1 MDKSINLN
9 ILIISMLNNQPKALN
24 WAFFIFIK
32 FTKWI
37 FRDKGENMREIKFRC
52 WFPKMGRFL
61 DKSDDIL
68 DGLINLSNGKRVFNI
83 DDYLNKEIRE
93 IDYFSDDGYVLNQY
107 TGLKDKNGVEIY
119 EGDIVKFIPS
129 GEYGK
134 VTTFG
139 KSQNLGIEWE
149 NSKTAFF
156 TPMFYLGCESELE
169 IIGNI
174 YEDPEL
180 LQGN

>member
-1 MDKSINLN
+1 
-9 ILIISMLNNQPKALN
+9 
-24 WAFFIFIK
+24 
-32 FTKWI
+32 
-37 FRDKGENMREIKFRC
+37 MREIKFRC

-119 EGDIVKFIPS
+119 EGDVLEAFDILGEREIYPVIFID
-129 GEYGK
+129 GAFMGK
-134 VTTFG
+134 RLDDEEF
-139 KSQNLGIEWE
+139 
-149 NSKTAFF
+149 
-156 TPMFYLGCESELE
+156 PYFYLFANKSLSETYRV
-169 IIGNI
+169 IGNI
-174 YEDPEL
+174 YENPEL
-180 LQGN
+180 LEQ